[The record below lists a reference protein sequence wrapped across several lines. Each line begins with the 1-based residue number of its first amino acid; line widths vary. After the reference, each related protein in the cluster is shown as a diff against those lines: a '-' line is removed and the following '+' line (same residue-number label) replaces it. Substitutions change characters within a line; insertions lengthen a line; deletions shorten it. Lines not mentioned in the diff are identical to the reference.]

1 VRVCLVVVVAA
12 RRRPVPFVGGGN
24 LVRGAIASVGDFVE
38 AVEADDSGLDVVVV
52 VLFVSTRVD
61 SGLAARPVL
70 PVWLLVGGSIL
81 CGLSPRV
88 PGFRKDCDRAIPV
101 LGFEIDCILLSPP
114 PVNFACAAALASS
127 FSCEAEDAVPVES

>member
-1 VRVCLVVVVAA
+1 MRVCLVVVVAA
-12 RRRPVPFVGGGN
+12 RRMPVPFADGGN
-24 LVRGAIASVGDFVE
+24 LVRAAIVSVGDFVE
-38 AVEADDSGLDVVVV
+38 AVEADDSGLDVV

-88 PGFRKDCDRAIPV
+88 PGFRRDCDRAIPV
-101 LGFEIDCILLSPP
+101 FGFEIACILLSPP
-114 PVNFACAAALASS
+114 PVNLVCAAALASS
-127 FSCEAEDAVPVES
+127 FSCEAEDAVPGEP